1 MSAGGARD
9 VRRMLADLLRLDH
22 VRGGLVVALDG
33 LVIVA
38 ELPSNLAVE
47 PLSALAATLGREL
60 EIGTERLDRGRFEIA
75 VFASE
80 LGAVFVAATAI
91 GFILL
96 LGGPGCSPP
105 SIRDAMRATAER
117 IREGWLSAPA

>member
-1 MSAGGARD
+1 M
-9 VRRMLADLLRLDH
+9 
-22 VRGGLVVALDG
+22 ALDG

-38 ELPSNLAVE
+38 ELPSNLAIE

-60 EIGTERLDRGRFEIA
+60 EIGAERLGRGRFEIA

-80 LGAVFVAATAI
+80 LGAVFVAATTI

-105 SIRDAMRATAER
+105 AIRDAMRATAER
-117 IREGWLSAPA
+117 IREGWVSTPV

>member
-60 EIGTERLDRGRFEIA
+60 EVGAGRLGRGRFEVA

-80 LGAVFVAATAI
+80 LGAVVLASTPI
-91 GFILL
+91 GFIVLL
-96 LGGPGCSPP
+96 AGPGCSPAT
-105 SIRDAMRATAER
+105 IRDAVRATAER
-117 IREGWLSAPA
+117 IQDAWSSTPA